1 MTQKAGAPPERGVL
15 TWLISA
21 PLALVIALA
30 ISSMVAWT
38 LLGLPVAAYDP
49 VKMPGFFWY
58 YRGDPHVVKAA
69 AGGLVAGLA
78 LFGVT
83 CFALWSRAAP
93 LHGAARFASEAELK
107 RHGFRAREGIVVG
120 RKGGRFLT
128 FGGSEH
134 VLVEAPTRSGK
145 GVGIVIPNL
154 LTWAGSVVILD
165 VKREN
170 YEATAG
176 FRAKYGQAVFLFNPT
191 DREGRT
197 ARYNPLAYIDRSN
210 PDDVII
216 ELQKIAVMLFVP
228 TERGEAFWANG
239 ARTGFTG
246 VGAYL
251 AQTSTEPLTM
261 GAIYRRLSEGD
272 ARNFFRRELAKPAL
286 NLSPACR
293 TALADFASGSDNS
306 FADVKKTITNVLGLW
321 LNPLVDA
328 ATQTSDFDLRDLRK
342 RHISIYLGVSPDEL
356 DRIAPL
362 YNLLFQQLI
371 DLNVRT
377 LPDKTTPVPV
387 LVILDEFARLGR
399 ASVIASA
406 FSYVAGYGIR
416 LLPVIQSRSQLRGVY
431 GEHVADEIVA
441 NCGVEVAFTPKE
453 LRVANEL
460 SDRIGYVGQ
469 ESVTR
474 SLTINGWL
482 ANRSKS
488 ISEQRRA
495 LMLPQELMQFPTNRL
510 ILLRGG
516 IPPII
521 GTKIFYFK
529 SRFFKKR
536 SFPPVVVPALERK
549 AVVQVSPAPPRKG
562 ADKKPPEAPPQA
574 PETEVI
580 DISKYP
586 SLVIDTRTY
595 KVGDKIVGNLAQGN
609 ANGGQTGRKQHS
621 GTEPERN
628 AKAGSAKTGARKTQ
642 AQS

>member
-1 MTQKAGAPPERGVL
+1 MTRRAGTSPDGGAIRY
-15 TWLISA
+15 LIA
-21 PLALVIALA
+21 IPLGGLIALA
-30 ISSMVAWT
+30 IASMIGWVI
-38 LLGLPVAAYDP
+38 LGLPVTAYDP
-49 VKMPGFFWY
+49 LKMPQFVWY
-58 YRGDPHVVKAA
+58 YRGDPRVVKAM
-69 AGGLVAGLA
+69 AGGLAGGITLLAGL
-78 LFGVT
+78 VY
-83 CFALWSRAAP
+83 ALWARGAA
-93 LHGAARFASEAELK
+93 LHGAARFANERELK
-107 RHGFRAREGIVVG
+107 RHGFRSASGIVVG
-120 RKGGRFLT
+120 RKGRRFLT

-154 LTWAGSVVILD
+154 LTWQGSVVVLD

-170 YEATAG
+170 FDASAG
-176 FRAKYGQAVFLFNPT
+176 FRAHYGQQVFLFNPT
-191 DREGRT
+191 DRQGRT
-197 ARYNPLAYIDRSN
+197 ARYNPLAYIDRSS
-210 PDDVII
+210 PDDIII
-216 ELQKIAVMLFVP
+216 ELQKIATMLFVAP
-228 TERGEAFWANG
+228 DRGEAFWANG
-239 ARTGFTG
+239 ARTGFAG
-246 VGAYL
+246 VGAWL
-251 AQTSTEPLTM
+251 AETSDEPLTM
-261 GAIYRRLSEGD
+261 GAIYRYLTEGD
-272 ARNFFRRELAKPAL
+272 ARSFFKKELANPSL
-286 NLSPACR
+286 NLSTGCL
-293 TALADFASGSDNS
+293 TALNDFAGGSDNS
-306 FADVKKTITNVLGLW
+306 FADIKKTITNVLGLW

-328 ATQTSDFDLRDLRK
+328 ATSASDFNLRELRK

-371 DLNVRT
+371 DLNVRE
-377 LPDKTTPVPV
+377 LPDDTTPVPV

-474 SLTINGWL
+474 SQTINGLL

-495 LMLPQELMQFPTNRL
+495 LLLPQELMQFPSDRL

-521 GTKIFYFK
+521 GNKIFYFK

-536 SFPPVVVPALERK
+536 AFPSPVIPALENQII
-549 AVVQVSPAPPRKG
+549 VTLPPAPFR
-562 ADKKPPEAPPQA
+562 DMTPE
-574 PETEVI
+574 ELE
-580 DISKYP
+580 
-586 SLVIDTRTY
+586 
-595 KVGDKIVGNLAQGN
+595 GNLAHPIRPDDIRTEDYPSFN
-609 ANGGQTGRKQHS
+609 ADLLCPDRHG
-621 GTEPERN
+621 
-628 AKAGSAKTGARKTQ
+628 KTSIIIEEGDEND
-642 AQS
+642 

>member
-15 TWLISA
+15 TWLIGA

-30 ISSMVAWT
+30 ISSMIAWT

-49 VKMPGFFWY
+49 FKMPGFFWY

-78 LFGVT
+78 LLGVIA
-83 CFALWSRAAP
+83 FALWSRAAP
-93 LHGAARFASEAELK
+93 LHGAARFGSEAELK
-107 RHGFRAREGIVVG
+107 RHGFRAREGIIVG
-120 RKGGRFLT
+120 RKSGRFLT

-176 FRAKYGQAVFLFNPT
+176 FRKTYGQAVFLFNPT
-191 DREGRT
+191 DRAGRT

-251 AQTSTEPLTM
+251 AQTSPEPLTM
-261 GAIYRRLSEGD
+261 GAIYRHLTEGD
-272 ARNFFRRELAKPAL
+272 ARSFFRQELANPKL
-286 NLSPACR
+286 GLSVGCR
-293 TALADFASGSDNS
+293 TALADFAGGSENS
-306 FADVKKTITNVLGLW
+306 FADTKKTITNVLGLW

-328 ATQTSDFDLRDLRK
+328 ATSASDFDLRDLRK

-356 DRIAPL
+356 DRIAQL

-371 DLNVRT
+371 DLNVRD
-377 LPDKTTPVPV
+377 LPDDTTPVPV

-460 SDRIGYVGQ
+460 SERIGYVGQ
-469 ESVTR
+469 ESISTSR
-474 SLTINGWL
+474 QLQGL
-482 ANRSKS
+482 FGNRSKTTS
-488 ISEQRRA
+488 DQRRA
-495 LMLPQELMQFPTNRL
+495 LMLPQELMQFPRHKL

-536 SFPPVVVPALERK
+536 AFPPPVVPQIERK
-549 AVVQVSPAPPRKG
+549 IAVVVQPPQTRKKAAPKPKASPAQ
-562 ADKKPPEAPPQA
+562 PQKL
-574 PETEVI
+574 EII
-580 DISKYP
+580 DIAGHP
-586 SLVIDTRTY
+586 TPLFDVRTERD
-595 KVGDKIVGNLAQGN
+595 GDKV
-609 ANGGQTGRKQHS
+609 S
-621 GTEPERN
+621 GTVEEGN
-628 AKAGSAKTGARKTQ
+628 EHG
-642 AQS
+642 

>member
-1 MTQKAGAPPERGVL
+1 MTQRAGTSPDGGAARI
-15 TWLISA
+15 LIGI
-21 PLALVIALA
+21 PLGILIALA
-30 ISSMVAWT
+30 IASMIGWVV
-38 LLGLPVAAYDP
+38 LGLPVTAYDP
-49 VKMPGFFWY
+49 LKMPQFVWY
-58 YRGDPHVVKAA
+58 YRGDPRVVKAM
-69 AGGLVAGLA
+69 AGGLLGGLT
-78 LFGVT
+78 LLVGLIY
-83 CFALWSRAAP
+83 ALWARGAP
-93 LHGAARFASEAELK
+93 LHGAARFANERELK
-107 RHGFRAREGIVVG
+107 RHGFRVASGIVVG

-145 GVGIVIPNL
+145 GIGIVIPNL
-154 LTWAGSVVILD
+154 LTWAGSVVVLD

-170 YEATAG
+170 YDASAG
-176 FRAKYGQAVFLFNPT
+176 FRAHYGQQVFLFNPT
-191 DREGRT
+191 DRQGRT
-197 ARYNPLAYIDRSN
+197 ARYNPLAYIDRN
-210 PDDVII
+210 DAQDVII
-216 ELQKIAVMLFVP
+216 ELQKIATMLFIAP
-228 TERGEAFWANG
+228 ERGEAFWSNG
-239 ARTGFTG
+239 ARTGFAG
-246 VGAYL
+246 VGAWL
-251 AQTSTEPLTM
+251 AETSDEPLTM
-261 GAIYRRLSEGD
+261 GAIYRHLTEGD
-272 ARNFFRRELAKPAL
+272 ARHFFNKILANPK
-286 NLSPACR
+286 LSLSTGCR
-293 TALADFASGSDNS
+293 TALADFAGGSENS
-306 FADVKKTITNVLGLW
+306 FADTKKTITNVLGLW

-328 ATQTSDFDLRDLRK
+328 ATSASDFDLRDLRK

-371 DLNVRT
+371 DLNVRE
-377 LPDKTTPVPV
+377 LPDDTTPVPV

-469 ESVTR
+469 ESVTK

-495 LMLPQELMQFPTNRL
+495 LMLPQELMQFPTTKL

-521 GTKIFYFK
+521 GSKIFFFK
-529 SRFFKKR
+529 SRFFKSR
-536 SFPPVVVPALERK
+536 AFPPPEVLPIARK
-549 AVVQVSPAPPRKG
+549 TATSVPAPPVLKATLRK
-562 ADKKPPEAPPQA
+562 AKAAPVPPQK
-574 PETEVI
+574 PEVTYIPGHSV
-580 DISKYP
+580 P
-586 SLVIDTRTY
+586 FLGVRTVNEGG
-595 KVGDKIVGNLAQGN
+595 KV
-609 ANGGQTGRKQHS
+609 S
-621 GTEPERN
+621 GTFEEGN
-628 AKAGSAKTGARKTQ
+628 ENV
-642 AQS
+642 

>member
-1 MTQKAGAPPERGVL
+1 MIQRAGTLPDGGAARL
-15 TWLISA
+15 LIA
-21 PLALVIALA
+21 IPLGILIALA
-30 ISSMVAWT
+30 IASMIGW
-38 LLGLPVAAYDP
+38 LLLDLPLTAYDP
-49 VKMPGFFWY
+49 LRMPQFVWY
-58 YRGDPHVVKAA
+58 YRGDPRVVKAM
-69 AGGLVAGLA
+69 AGGLAGGLT
-78 LFGVT
+78 LLIGLIY
-83 CFALWSRAAP
+83 ALWARGAP
-93 LHGAARFASEAELK
+93 LHGAARFANERELK
-107 RHGFRAREGIVVG
+107 RHGFRSASGIIVG

-145 GVGIVIPNL
+145 GTGIVIPNL
-154 LTWAGSVVILD
+154 LTWQGSVVVLD

-170 YEATAG
+170 YNASAG
-176 FRAKYGQAVFLFNPT
+176 FRTHYGQQVFLFNPT
-191 DREGRT
+191 DRQGRT
-197 ARYNPLAYIDRSN
+197 ARYNPLAYIDRN
-210 PDDVII
+210 DPDDVII
-216 ELQKIAVMLFVP
+216 ELQKIATMLFVAP
-228 TERGEAFWANG
+228 DRGEAFWANG
-239 ARTGFTG
+239 ARTGFAG
-246 VGAYL
+246 VGAWL
-251 AQTSTEPLTM
+251 AETSDEELTM
-261 GAIYRRLSEGD
+261 GAIYRYLTEGD
-272 ARNFFRRELAKPAL
+272 ARSFFKKELANPAR
-286 NLSPACR
+286 NLSTGCR
-293 TALADFASGSDNS
+293 TALADFAGGSDNS
-306 FADVKKTITNVLGLW
+306 FADIKKTITSVLGLW

-328 ATQTSDFDLRDLRK
+328 ATSTSDFDLRDLRK
-342 RHISIYLGVSPDEL
+342 HHISIYLGVSPDEL

-371 DLNVRT
+371 DLNVRE
-377 LPDKTTPVPV
+377 LPGNTTPVPV

-469 ESVTR
+469 ESITR

-488 ISEQRRA
+488 MSEQRRA
-495 LMLPQELMQFPTNRL
+495 LLLPQELMQFPSTKL

-536 SFPPVVVPALERK
+536 VFPPPVMAPVEKQTRLDI
-549 AVVQVSPAPPRKG
+549 APPPFRDMTDEEAEG
-562 ADKKPPEAPPQA
+562 NPVYPLMQDDIRTEDFPSFFADLLTLDRDGQA
-574 PETEVI
+574 SIIIE
-580 DISKYP
+580 D
-586 SLVIDTRTY
+586 
-595 KVGDKIVGNLAQGN
+595 GDEHG
-609 ANGGQTGRKQHS
+609 
-621 GTEPERN
+621 
-628 AKAGSAKTGARKTQ
+628 
-642 AQS
+642 

>member
-1 MTQKAGAPPERGVL
+1 MTRRAGTSPNGGATRY
-15 TWLISA
+15 LIA
-21 PLALVIALA
+21 IPLGALIALA
-30 ISSMVAWT
+30 IASMIGWVV
-38 LLGLPVAAYDP
+38 LGLPVAAYDP
-49 VKMPGFFWY
+49 LKMPQFIWY
-58 YRGDPHVVKAA
+58 YRGDPRVVKAMA
-69 AGGLVAGLA
+69 GGMAGGLTLLVGL
-78 LFGVT
+78 VY
-83 CFALWSRAAP
+83 ALWARGAP
-93 LHGAARFASEAELK
+93 LHGAARFASERELK
-107 RHGFRAREGIVVG
+107 RHGFRSAAGIVVG

-145 GVGIVIPNL
+145 GTGIVIPNL
-154 LTWAGSVVILD
+154 LTWQGSVVVLD

-170 YEATAG
+170 FDASAG
-176 FRAKYGQAVFLFNPT
+176 FRAHYGQQVFLFNPS
-191 DREGRT
+191 DRQGRT
-197 ARYNPLAYIDRSN
+197 ARYNPLAYIDRSD

-216 ELQKIAVMLFVP
+216 ELQKIATMLFVAP
-228 TERGEAFWANG
+228 DRGEAFWANG
-239 ARTGFTG
+239 ARTGFAG
-246 VGAYL
+246 VGTWL
-251 AQTSTEPLTM
+251 AETSDEPLTM
-261 GAIYRRLSEGD
+261 GAVYRYLTEGD
-272 ARNFFRRELAKPAL
+272 ARSFFKKELADPKL
-286 NLSPACR
+286 TLSTGCR
-293 TALADFASGSDNS
+293 TALNDFAGGSDNS
-306 FADVKKTITNVLGLW
+306 FADIKKTITNVLGLW

-328 ATQTSDFDLRDLRK
+328 ATSASDFDLRDLRK
-342 RHISIYLGVSPDEL
+342 RPISIYLGVSPDEL

-371 DLNVRT
+371 DLNVRE
-377 LPDKTTPVPV
+377 LPDDTAPVPV

-488 ISEQRRA
+488 MSEQRRA
-495 LMLPQELMQFPTNRL
+495 LMLPQELMQFPADRL

-529 SRFFKKR
+529 SRFFTKR
-536 SFPPVVVPALERK
+536 AFPPPI
-549 AVVQVSPAPPRKG
+549 VSLIEKQACPNI
-562 ADKKPPEAPPQA
+562 APPQFRDLTDA
-574 PETEVI
+574 EAEGNPAHPLPQNDIRTE
-580 DISKYP
+580 DYP
-586 SLVIDTRTY
+586 SFYADLLTLDRDGTASIIIEE
-595 KVGDKIVGNLAQGN
+595 GDEHG
-609 ANGGQTGRKQHS
+609 
-621 GTEPERN
+621 
-628 AKAGSAKTGARKTQ
+628 
-642 AQS
+642 